1 MTTPRCLCECLT
13 TVAQVRDLDGSCV
26 DKFVLPKKTSHCSD
40 PIIDNG
46 NAFMTSSRIVQV
58 CILGTFIW
66 IIIGDKIENHA
77 KDSFFEIGFCCWNLP
92 MCLSQRQLEGHA
104 FSFLPTTNWTY
115 IQNKSRVS
123 FHYFANF
130 WRAFINADENK
141 LKNFK
146 QGKHAKTQFVRQKD
160 VRDKVELESHVS
172 CQTSQIDDVQYCRSQ
187 RSVWCQRY
195 ICDQML
201 RVSALW

>member
-1 MTTPRCLCECLT
+1 MHNVS
-13 TVAQVRDLDGSCV
+13 VAETL
-26 DKFVLPKKTSHCSD
+26 
-40 PIIDNG
+40 
-46 NAFMTSSRIVQV
+46 
-58 CILGTFIW
+58 
-66 IIIGDKIENHA
+66 
-77 KDSFFEIGFCCWNLP
+77 
-92 MCLSQRQLEGHA
+92 QLEGHA
-104 FSFLPTTNWTY
+104 FSFLPTNWTY

-130 WRAFINADENK
+130 WRAFINADENN

-160 VRDKVELESHVS
+160 VRDKVGLESHVS

-201 RVSALW
+201 GFSMKFGLVVKVGCLTSWWTLGLSLVKFGHRFRWVGYQLPSLVNLCLSDKSTGLHGALLSSIYRTLSLQKLNIGHWIEIEHIEQNSEIE